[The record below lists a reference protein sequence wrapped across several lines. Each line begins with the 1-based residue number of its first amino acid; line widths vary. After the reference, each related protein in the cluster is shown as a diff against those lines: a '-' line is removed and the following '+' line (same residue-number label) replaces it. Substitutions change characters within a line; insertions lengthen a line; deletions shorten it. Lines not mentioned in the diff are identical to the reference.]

1 VLEEVLQHCWEDLD
15 PAEATDVLLTL
26 AGSDVFLDFTEGRG
40 WTLQRYVD
48 WTTDALSSLLL
59 HSRTR

>member
-15 PAEATDVLLTL
+15 PAEAADVLRAL
-26 AGSDVFLDFTEGRG
+26 AGPGVFLKFVEGRG
-40 WTLQRYVD
+40 WTLQRYVA